1 MEDFIPDEFTINY
14 SNVAKQKNLCNVTRV
29 LAMDLIE
36 NPYLIVGDFF
46 KSLSDGSLEELVSLV
61 NRDDDDA
68 ISETLLLSEML
79 SKAEGLTNSLEDM
92 SKNIEM
98 FRVLV
103 AGTSL
108 HRKGLIRAYFENM
121 SFGADA
127 GELMLFERIN
137 SDH

>member
-1 MEDFIPDEFTINY
+1 MEDFNPDEYTICY
-14 SNVAKQKNLCNVTRV
+14 SNVAKQKDLCNVTRV

-46 KSLSDGSLEELVSLV
+46 KNLSDGSLEELLSLV

-68 ISETLLLSEML
+68 VSETLLLSEML

-103 AGTSL
+103 AGTAL
-108 HRKGLIRAYFENM
+108 HRKGMIRAYFENM

-127 GELMLFERIN
+127 GELMLFEKIN